1 MTDTDKSSFSRRWFC
16 ASALAVSCLPHAAVK
31 ATEFWDEIWDVI
43 VVGSG
48 YAGLAAAIEAKRA
61 GARVLVIEKMQSP
74 GGNSVLSTG
83 DMAVA
88 DSPVQHALGI
98 FDDSPER
105 MAEDLLRLG
114 KINDPIRCRI
124 VSFGSLETWQWTRTE
139 LGVHWIADALQWD
152 EGQSI
157 ARGCMVASRSGLEIV
172 SAELNQLKKLDVE
185 VRTGCKMLKLF
196 RELGAVTGLEVD
208 VSYEFGK
215 DKPQTLRRLRAL
227 KGIVL
232 CTGGFG
238 ADVAF
243 RSRFDR
249 RLDARFPTDNQPGA
263 TAEALIEARRI
274 GAKLIDMEQI
284 QVLSWISADEIGIGN
299 AWSYIEHVTVPFGIW
314 IDRSGRRF
322 VNELDPQSVRSRKIV
337 DLLASGSRVYALI
350 DSFAMTR
357 SGNVGR
363 DVSDWSTLV
372 KRGIVRQYD
381 TLSELC
387 VDNKINEHLLQQTL
401 SAFNEAVRG
410 TRLDEFGRKFLAT
423 SRSLSSAPWY
433 LIEIQP
439 KVHHCM
445 GGLAI
450 DEKARVLDEYNRP
463 IKGLFAAGEA
473 TGGTF
478 GQSRA
483 PCHSSTDA
491 LVTGRIA
498 GRRVAQS

>member
-1 MTDTDKSSFSRRWFC
+1 MTETDTSVLSRRQLFG
-16 ASALAVSCLPHAAVK
+16 AVLALGCLPVAA
-31 ATEFWDEIWDVI
+31 ARAEEIWDEVWDVV

-48 YAGLAAAIEAKRA
+48 YAGLAAAIEATRA
-61 GARVLVIEKMQSP
+61 GSRVLVIEKMQSP

-114 KINDPIRCRI
+114 KINDPMRCRI
-124 VSFGSLETWQWTRTE
+124 VSEGSLETWQWTRTE

-152 EGQSI
+152 EGQSV

-185 VRTGCKMLKLF
+185 VRTGCKMIKL
-196 RELGAVTGLEVD
+196 LLDSGSVSGIEVD
-208 VSYEFGK
+208 AAYEFGK
-215 DKPQTLRRLRAL
+215 NRPPVRRRLRAL
-227 KGIVL
+227 KGVVL
-232 CTGGFG
+232 CSGGFG
-238 ADVAF
+238 ADVEF

-263 TAEALIEARRI
+263 TAEVLIEASRI
-274 GAKLIDMEQI
+274 GAKLVDMEQI

-322 VNELDPQSVRSRKIV
+322 VNELDSQSVRSRKIV

-381 TLSELC
+381 TLSSLC
-387 VDNKINEHLLQQTL
+387 VDNKIDEQTLLQTL
-401 SAFNEAVRG
+401 ENFNGALRG
-410 TRLDEFGRKFLAT
+410 MRQDAFGRTFLAS
-423 SRSLSSAPWY
+423 SRPLETAPWY

-450 DEKARVLDEYNRP
+450 DEKARVLDKHNRP
-463 IKGLFAAGEA
+463 IKGLYAAGEA

-498 GRRVAQS
+498 GRSAARR